1 MDHYYNTQ
9 SSSTSISAS
18 IAAFWLQTCS
28 YLQTTIK
35 DGALVLGGL
44 WRLMGNGMIN
54 RWNGDEKRITIGYFG
69 FVLCMRIFLRSAN
82 GQAMPWYIIMALE
95 DGLSVMS
102 FVVGL
107 LYLHNSDGISR
118 ALFKRAPAS
127 SQGELS
133 SPAGPTRPEDM
144 KLFYYAM

>member
-1 MDHYYNTQ
+1 MDHYNTQ
-9 SSSTSISAS
+9 SSSAS
-18 IAAFWLQTCS
+18 ITASITAFWLQTCS

-54 RWNGDEKRITIGYFG
+54 RWNGDQKRITIGYFG
-69 FVLCMRIFLRSAN
+69 FVLCMRIFIRSAT
-82 GQAMPWYIIMALE
+82 GQAMPWYIIMAIE

-133 SPAGPTRPEDM
+133 GSPVPTRPEDM